1 MTQHRRARPIAFA
14 ALFVASTAAAQSRG
28 TASLG
33 VMGQQ
38 TSHLGS
44 FWPGVVGSAG
54 FSVRIAPFIGVRA
67 EGEAAGFPAGGSA
80 EADCIANAVCRS
92 EKTAWGIAGASAL
105 MLLRHDDFPLFAGI
119 GVGAWR
125 ASDADGFHGGPT
137 YAGGLTLSRRR
148 RIAIEARYDRPSTA
162 MGIVTSML
170 SFGFR
175 FAP

>member
-1 MTQHRRARPIAFA
+1 MTRNRGAHRIAFA
-14 ALFVASTAAAQSRG
+14 TLFVASAAAAQTRG

-38 TSHLGS
+38 TSLLGS

-54 FSVRIAPFIGVRA
+54 FSVRIAPFIAVRA
-67 EGEAAGFPAGGSA
+67 EGEAAGFPAGGAA

-92 EKTAWGIAGASAL
+92 EKTPWGIAGASAL
-105 MLLRHDDFPLFAGI
+105 VLLRHDDLPLFAGI

-125 ASDADGFHGGPT
+125 ASDGDGFHGGPT
-137 YAGGLTLSRRR
+137 YVGGLTLSRRR
-148 RIAIEARYDRPSTA
+148 RIAIEARYNRPSTA
-162 MGIVTSML
+162 MGIVTSTL
-170 SFGFR
+170 SFGLR